1 MWAHTY
7 GKVEL
12 SCCANWGL
20 KRTVRDSKLKFS
32 LRAIEAV
39 LEHYYMDDYSSEE
52 AISVL
57 VEVILLVKLG
67 RFNLTK
73 LFSNISEIDK

>member
-1 MWAHTY
+1 
-7 GKVEL
+7 
-12 SCCANWGL
+12 
-20 KRTVRDSKLKFS
+20 
-32 LRAIEAV
+32 
-39 LEHYYMDDYSSEE
+39 MDDYSSEE

-67 RFNLTK
+67 RFNLTR